1 MRTFRVSTLV
11 RKIAGLALAVS
22 GIGIV
27 INNLPRYI
35 WILLLGFGL
44 IWAGWLVFKKER
56 IY

>member
-1 MRTFRVSTLV
+1 VSTLV